1 MDKELEEKLNVIRDA
16 VQSAFPDAEIE
27 LVKGMSLSKLK
38 IDRKGLPPCCLAFA
52 WECLLNQ
59 NEDKILDELEN
70 VFSGLSNASEPM
82 KILVTESRGK
92 ICLTRQI

>member
-1 MDKELEEKLNVIRDA
+1 MEEELKRKLNLFKDA
-16 VQSAFPDAEIE
+16 VQRAFPDAEIE
-27 LVKGMSLSKLK
+27 LVKGMSLSKFK
-38 IDRKGLPPCCLAFA
+38 IDRKGWPPCCLVFA

-70 VFSGLSNASEPM
+70 VFRWLSNASEPM